1 MLIGEEYKY
10 EMYLINRN
18 NSYHYEMENLIRVFM
33 PDVKIL
39 RAENTAEGE
48 DYCLLSLEGEKIEI
62 FLSLSGEKYERQGI
76 FCRDNKV
83 FSESDDSFFERK
95 MAVMLYELLCE
106 ITGYTPPW
114 GILTGV
120 RPAKLM
126 TKLRSTQGEE
136 KATEYFLKELKVS
149 EDKTKLAL
157 MVSKNETPIIE
168 GSEPDSYSLYVSVP
182 FCPTRCSYCSFISHS
197 NESAKKL
204 IPEYVEKLCDEI
216 AETAKIAK
224 DLNLRLESVYIGGG
238 TPTVLTASQ
247 LKKVTDVLSESFDLR
262 GISEYTIEAGRPDSI
277 DGDKLDV
284 IKKCGC
290 TRISINPQTF
300 SDSVLKEIGRN
311 HTSAE
316 TLEAFNSARE
326 KGFDNINMDLIAGLP
341 TDTLDSFEKTLDIAI
356 SNNPENITVHTLALK
371 RSSTIV
377 TEGKATNS
385 PTLTSE
391 MLKLVQ
397 TKLTSAGYEPYYMY
411 RQSKSLGNLEN
422 VGWAKKGFEG
432 LYNIYMMEECHTIMS
447 VGAGAVIKLKA
458 PHSGEIE
465 RIYNYKYPYEYIG
478 NFQEILNRK
487 QYIPEFYS
495 KYSI

>member
-1 MLIGEEYKY
+1 
-10 EMYLINRN
+10 MYLINKN
-18 NSYHYEMENLIRVFM
+18 NSYHYEMENLIRVFL
-33 PDVKIL
+33 PDVKIV
-39 RAENTAEGE
+39 RAEDTADEG
-48 DYCLLSLEGEKIEI
+48 DYCLLTLEGNKISIRLSLEGRTYD
-62 FLSLSGEKYERQGI
+62 SQGV
-76 FCRDNKV
+76 FCLDCRAFNE
-83 FSESDDSFFERK
+83 SEDSYFERK
-95 MAVMLYELLCE
+95 MAVMLYDMLRE

-126 TKLRSTQGEE
+126 TKLIASQGQE
-136 KATEYFLKELKVS
+136 KAVDYFINELKVS
-149 EDKTKLAL
+149 QDKTNLAL

-168 GSEPDSYSLYVSVP
+168 GSKADSYSLYVSVP

-247 LKKVTDVLSESFDLR
+247 LKKVTDTLSENFDLSD
-262 GISEYTIEAGRPDSI
+262 ISEYTIEAGRPDSI
-277 DGDKLDV
+277 DSDKLDV
-284 IKKCGC
+284 IKNCGC

-316 TLEAFNSARE
+316 TVEAFAMARE
-326 KGFDNINMDLIAGLP
+326 KGFGNINTDLIAGLP
-341 TDTLDSFEKTLDIAI
+341 TDTLESFEKTLDKAVALE
-356 SNNPENITVHTLALK
+356 PENITVHTLALK

-377 TEGKATNS
+377 TEGKKTNS
-385 PTLTSE
+385 PTLTSD
-391 MLKLVQ
+391 MLRLVQ
-397 TKLTSAGYEPYYMY
+397 QKLTKAGYEPYYMY

-432 LYNIYMMEECHTIMS
+432 LYNIYMMEECHTILS

-458 PHSGEIE
+458 PHGNEIE

-495 KYSI
+495 KFSI

>member
-1 MLIGEEYKY
+1 
-10 EMYLINRN
+10 MYLINKN
-18 NSYHYEMENLIRVFM
+18 NSYHYEMENLIRVFL
-33 PDVKIL
+33 PDIKII
-39 RAENTAEGE
+39 RAEEIAGSE
-48 DYCLLSLEGEKIEI
+48 DYCLLALDVNKISIELSLEGKTYKSQGKFCLGCRASDETIESY
-62 FLSLSGEKYERQGI
+62 L
-76 FCRDNKV
+76 
-83 FSESDDSFFERK
+83 ERK
-95 MAVMLYELLCE
+95 MAVMLYDLFRD

-126 TKLRSTQGEE
+126 TKLRASKGEE
-136 KATEYFLKELKVS
+136 KAVDYFIKELKVS

-216 AETAKIAK
+216 VETAKIAK
-224 DLNLRLESVYIGGG
+224 ELNLNLESVYIGGG

-247 LKKVTDVLSESFDLR
+247 LKKVTDALSANFDLS
-262 GISEYTIEAGRPDSI
+262 GIREYTIEAGRPDSI
-277 DGDKLDV
+277 DSDKLDV
-284 IKKCGC
+284 IKNCGC

-316 TLEAFNSARE
+316 TIEAFSMARE

-341 TDTLDSFEKTLDIAI
+341 TDTLCSFEKTLDTAI
-356 SNNPENITVHTLALK
+356 SQNPENITVHTLALK

-385 PTLTSE
+385 ATLTSD

-397 TKLTSAGYEPYYMY
+397 TKLSSAGYEPYYMY

-422 VGWAKKGFEG
+422 VGWAKKGYEG
-432 LYNIYMMEECHTIMS
+432 LYNIYMMEECHTILS

-458 PHSGEIE
+458 PHGNEIE

-487 QYIPEFYS
+487 QYIGEFYS
-495 KYSI
+495 KFSI